1 MDEGLQ
7 DHCALVLTD
16 TINFEENNLEI
27 SKIIPIFAAM
37 LLTNIPKIM
46 TTECINPQLPVPT
59 TALSTKN
66 NKKSPLIMKKLFS
79 VMRLTIGLLVI
90 SFIFIACSGDS
101 DEPTTIWTLIGW
113 VCTIILFAVCIMS
126 RK

>member
-16 TINFEENNLEI
+16 TINFVENYLEI
-27 SKIIPIFAAM
+27 TKIIPIFAAM

-59 TALSTKN
+59 TVFLRN
-66 NKKSPLIMKKLFS
+66 L
-79 VMRLTIGLLVI
+79 G
-90 SFIFIACSGDS
+90 
-101 DEPTTIWTLIGW
+101 
-113 VCTIILFAVCIMS
+113 
-126 RK
+126 